1 MKRREAEWPANS
13 PMSANSSSMAVM
25 RPPRL
30 AGDKKPST
38 ANTSVTTIMPS
49 SCTPV
54 PT

>member
-1 MKRREAEWPANS
+1 MNTK
-13 PMSANSSSMAVM
+13 SSSIAVM

-30 AGDKKPST
+30 AGLRKPSA
-38 ANTSVTTIMPS
+38 ANTIVTNAMPI